1 MLGTRKLPAAVLA
14 FSMSLFAQSDF
25 RKANWGM
32 TQDQVMAAESKPPVN
47 VSIVA
52 GVTTLRYDSIKFAGV
67 PAGVLYFLEKGKLT
81 RAKYLFDSPH
91 KDLNEFIADYNKL
104 VEPELRE
111 HFGKPASER
120 AVWDN
125 PVYQDE
131 SKEYLERDRS
141 TPSEIFVSDR
151 FAGAEISLGH
161 LKLYTQWTLARSTVL
176 HALTGENQRMIHQIE
191 FRPKEGGL

>member
-1 MLGTRKLPAAVLA
+1 MLGRRKLPAAVLA
-14 FSMSLFAQSDF
+14 FSMSLFGQSDF

-32 TQDQVMAAESKPPVN
+32 TQDQVIAAESKPPAS
-47 VSIVA
+47 VSIA
-52 GVTTLRYDSIKFAGV
+52 GGVTALRYDSMKFAGV
-67 PAGVLYFLEKGKLT
+67 PAGVLYFLENGKLT
-81 RAKYLFDSPH
+81 RAKYLFDARH
-91 KDLNEFIADYNKL
+91 NDLNEFIADYKL

-111 HFGKPASER
+111 HFGKPAAER
-120 AVWDN
+120 VVWDN
-125 PVYQDE
+125 PAYQNE

-176 HALTGENQRMIHQIE
+176 HALTGENAQMIHQIE
-191 FRPKEGGL
+191 FRPK